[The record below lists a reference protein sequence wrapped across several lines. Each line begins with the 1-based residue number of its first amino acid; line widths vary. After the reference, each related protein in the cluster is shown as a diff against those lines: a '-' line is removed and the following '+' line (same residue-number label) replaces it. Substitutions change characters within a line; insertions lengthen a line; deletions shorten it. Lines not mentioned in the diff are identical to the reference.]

1 MGLMDALQDPLF
13 WRDVRRNAKDLG
25 QSASNAALSNVTGPV
40 DMANSLLG
48 LLGIKSAEPVGG
60 AKWAERVGLSKPVG
74 TGLPQVVG
82 ETLGLVAPF
91 AGARAPQVAN
101 KLLEYTDN
109 VMAPSAANQAA
120 RNQLGAIVY
129 HGSPHKFDRFDASK
143 IGTGEGAQAYG
154 HGLYF
159 AESPEVAGSYQS
171 ALSYKNNASLV
182 KNGPNSYDVI
192 APDGT
197 KIVEGV
203 WLGKAS
209 KAKDAFDASQKG
221 ALYKVDLPD
230 NAIARMLD
238 WDKPLSQQTPEVQA
252 ALKAAGVADIDNWAQ
267 TGLRGSEAYKR
278 AKMGAP
284 AKLPLRQIDDEIF
297 AAQKLRAAGIPG
309 IRYLDAGSRGAGAG
323 TSNYVVFPGEESLLK
338 ILERNGMAP

>member
-60 AKWAERVGLSKPVG
+60 ARWAERVGLSKPVG

-120 RNQLGAIVY
+120 RNQLGMIQTPLGRIPETLDERMALRKLLERNALSSGYEVSSDAATSGASLYSSIVNPKNGKEAIVRISD
-129 HGSPHKFDRFDASK
+129 HTPRSK
-143 IGTGEGAQAYG
+143 YVPGNTPYFSVLPDQGT
-154 HGLYF
+154 
-159 AESPEVAGSYQS
+159 
-171 ALSYKNNASLV
+171 K
-182 KNGPNSYDVI
+182 KNGGTFEQAVSWLWQNGLPIKNIGPRYENMLLTAKKQQEEI
-192 APDGT
+192 A
-197 KIVEGV
+197 E
-203 WLGKAS
+203 
-209 KAKDAFDASQKG
+209 ASQKAYAN
-221 ALYKVDLPD
+221 ALAAKQQKIQTAIESGQKYVIDSTKINSGGRRYDITLPDGKKLTAYSRDLPES
-230 NAIARMLD
+230 I
-238 WDKPLSQQTPEVQA
+238 K
-252 ALKAAGVADIDNWAQ
+252 
-267 TGLRGSEAYKR
+267 
-278 AKMGAP
+278 
-284 AKLPLRQIDDEIF
+284 
-297 AAQKLRAAGIPG
+297 
-309 IRYLDAGSRGAGAG
+309 AGSRDNLVA
-323 TSNYVVFPGEESLLK
+323 Y